1 VKEIVMNRK
10 YVLKLTADERA
21 WLEAIVRTGK
31 SATWKIRHAHAF
43 LKMDRG
49 EHGPAWEDARIAEA
63 FGMSTRSLE
72 NWRKQA
78 VEEGP
83 QAVLERYYPTRPQC
97 RKLDGEAEAQL
108 VKLACS
114 QAPQES
120 TGWTLNLLAN
130 KLVALQIVESVSR
143 ETVRRT
149 LKKTI
154 SSRG

>member
-1 VKEIVMNRK
+1 MNRK
-10 YVLKLTADERA
+10 YVLQLTAEERA
-21 WLEAIVRTGK
+21 WLEGIVHTGK
-31 SATWKIRHAHAF
+31 SAAWKIQHAHAF
-43 LKMDRG
+43 LKMDQD
-49 EHGPAWEDARIAEA
+49 EHGPGWDDARIAEA
-63 FGMSTRSLE
+63 FGMSSRSLE
-72 NWRKQA
+72 SWRKQA

-83 QAVLERYYPTRPQC
+83 QTVLERYYPTRPQC
-97 RKLDGEAEAQL
+97 RKLDGAAEAQL

-114 QAPQES
+114 QAPQEH

-130 KLVALQIVESVSR
+130 KLVELRIVESISR

>member
-1 VKEIVMNRK
+1 MNRK
-10 YVLKLTADERA
+10 YVLKLTADERD
-21 WLEAIVRTGK
+21 WLEGIVRTGK
-31 SATWKIRHAHAF
+31 SAAWKIRHANAF

-49 EHGPAWEDARIAEA
+49 EQGPAWQDARIAEA

-83 QAVLERYYPTRPQC
+83 RQVLERYYPTRPQC
-97 RKLDGEAEAQL
+97 RRLDGQAEAQL

-114 QAPQES
+114 QAPGER
-120 TGWTLNLLAN
+120 TGWTLNWLAN
-130 KLVALQIVESVSR
+130 RLVELEVVASISR

-149 LKKTI
+149 LKKTT